1 MFVDIEKM
9 TNDEWIEYRENL
21 LSEYLKSGYV
31 LIPNEDCPMCE
42 VEENYTCFE
51 CEIHQLNEKGI

>member
-31 LIPNEDCPMCE
+31 LIPNENCPMC
-42 VEENYTCFE
+42 EENYTCFE